1 MHLFVHLP
9 SLFYMI
15 SKHSNS
21 CLVSGGGGGGGGIL
35 VITVTLPISTKKEG
49 FLVKFLLLQYRLFSK
64 A

>member
-21 CLVSGGGGGGGGIL
+21 CLVGGGGGGIL

>member
-21 CLVSGGGGGGGGIL
+21 CLVGGGGGGIL

-49 FLVKFLLLQYRLFSK
+49 FLIKFLLLQYRLFSK

>member
-21 CLVSGGGGGGGGIL
+21 CLVRGGGEGGGIL

>member
-1 MHLFVHLP
+1 MNLFVHLP

-21 CLVSGGGGGGGGIL
+21 CLVGGGGGGIL

-49 FLVKFLLLQYRLFSK
+49 FVVKFLLLQYRLLSK